1 MFLLPNFIYL
11 IQNVLFVALII
22 LMMLIFCNM
31 LYKFLPFPTN
41 HSRLVLQGKTVLITG
56 ASSVNYTQ
64 INFLLNLIYFYGAK
78 LILASR
84 SIDQL
89 EKICADLDIH
99 NKYNANK
106 GKLYRPTFLRLDLE
120 EVANNEE
127 KLEEFVKTIKL
138 LLSNTNLNEPKLD
151 VLINNAGQMAYG
163 SGQRMNLNVL
173 RRMINVNFLGHVAIS
188 QRLMDW
194 IPDDGAI
201 VLVSSIVGRVAL
213 PYLGAYS
220 ASKHAA
226 QGFFDSLR
234 AEDRPQLHI
243 LTASVGYVNTSLAIN
258 SLNEKGKTIGRTD
271 PGQVAGMSPEYS
283 AREIVAAVERRETDL
298 LLAPFIPRLLLSLRL
313 ATPNLLWF
321 LLHRRFRNIY
331 GNFGKCC
338 ED

>member
-1 MFLLPNFIYL
+1 
-11 IQNVLFVALII
+11 
-22 LMMLIFCNM
+22 
-31 LYKFLPFPTN
+31 
-41 HSRLVLQGKTVLITG
+41 
-56 ASSVNYTQ
+56 
-64 INFLLNLIYFYGAK
+64 
-78 LILASR
+78 
-84 SIDQL
+84 
-89 EKICADLDIH
+89 
-99 NKYNANK
+99 
-106 GKLYRPTFLRLDLE
+106 
-120 EVANNEE
+120 
-127 KLEEFVKTIKL
+127 
-138 LLSNTNLNEPKLD
+138 
-151 VLINNAGQMAYG
+151 MAYG

-173 RRMINVNFLGHVAIS
+173 KRMIDVNFLGHVAIS

-243 LTASVGYVNTSLAIN
+243 LTISVGYVNTSLAIN

-321 LLHRRFRNIY
+321 LLHKRFRNIY

>member
-1 MFLLPNFIYL
+1 MLPS
-11 IQNVLFVALII
+11 
-22 LMMLIFCNM
+22 
-31 LYKFLPFPTN
+31 PRN

-56 ASSVNYTQ
+56 ASSG
-64 INFLLNLIYFYGAK
+64 IGREIARILHAKGAK

-84 SIDQL
+84 STNKL
-89 EKICADLDIH
+89 EKLCAELDVQ
-99 NKYNANK
+99 NKYITK
-106 GKLYRPTFLRLDLE
+106 LLYRPLFLHLDLE

-127 KLEEFVKTIKL
+127 KLEEFVRTLKL
-138 LLSNTNLNEPKLD
+138 LLSNNDLNKPPRLD

-163 SGQRMNLNVL
+163 SGQRMNMNVL
-173 RRMINVNFLGHVAIS
+173 RRMIDVNFLGHVAIS
-188 QRLMDW
+188 QRLMNW
-194 IPDDGAI
+194 IPDDGSI

-243 LTASVGYVNTSLAIN
+243 LTVSVGYANTSLAIN
-258 SLNEKGKTIGRTD
+258 SLNEKGRTIGRTD
-271 PGQVAGMSPEYS
+271 PGQVAGMSAEYTACKIVS
-283 AREIVAAVERRETDL
+283 AIESRETDL